1 MKPLKAPKANSCT
14 MTNAS
19 YLYEFVLILNFE
31 QNKSLKFVLVDKAQY
46 IVSKQNARVGN
57 IVCLTQLVP
66 FWSYKIQ

>member
-1 MKPLKAPKANSCT
+1 
-14 MTNAS
+14 MTTAS

>member
-1 MKPLKAPKANSCT
+1 

>member
-1 MKPLKAPKANSCT
+1 CT

-46 IVSKQNARVGN
+46 IVSKQNARVG
-57 IVCLTQLVP
+57 VCLTQLVP